1 MIAGVILAGGRA
13 SRMGG
18 ADKPLLP
25 LDARPILAHV
35 IDRLAPQVDRLALN
49 ANGPAE
55 RFAAFG
61 LPVLP
66 DRLPPGVEDHP
77 GPLAGILAG
86 LDWAAETGAG
96 VLVTV
101 AGDTP
106 FPPRMLVAVLEATAC
121 ASGRPLVVAFSIAGD
136 AARPQRHPV
145 FARWPVTLREPL
157 RQALAGGLRRVMDFA
172 EAQGHARAVFT
183 NCDGFRGANTPEEL
197 AALERARAG

>member
-18 ADKPLLP
+18 SDKPLLR
-25 LDARPILAHV
+25 LDGRPILEHV
-35 IDRLAPQVDRLALN
+35 IDRLAPQVDHLALN
-49 ANGPAE
+49 ANGPAG

-66 DRLPPGVEDHP
+66 DRLPPGVPDHP

-96 VLVTV
+96 ALVTV

-106 FPPRMLVAVLEATAC
+106 FPPRILVATLEAAAC
-121 ASGRPLVVAFSIAGD
+121 ASGRPLVVAFSTAGD
-136 AARPQRHPV
+136 NAPPQRHPV

-157 RQALAGGLRRVMDFA
+157 RQALSGGMRRVMDFA
-172 EAQGHARAVFT
+172 EASGHARAVFT
-183 NCDGFRGANTPEEL
+183 RCDGFRGANTPEEL
-197 AALERARAG
+197 AALAQALAG

>member
-1 MIAGVILAGGRA
+1 MIAGVILAGGLAR
-13 SRMGG
+13 RMGG

-25 LDARPILAHV
+25 LGGRPILAHV
-35 IDRLAPQVDRLALN
+35 LDRLAPQVDRLALN
-49 ANGPAE
+49 ANGPAG

-66 DRLPPGVEDHP
+66 DRLPPGVADHP

-86 LDWAAETGAG
+86 LDWAAESGAG
-96 VLVTV
+96 SLVTV

-106 FPPRMLVAVLEATAC
+106 LPPRVLVAALEAAAC
-121 ASGRPLVVAFSIAGD
+121 ASGRPLVVAFSTRGD
-136 AARPQRHPV
+136 AGGLQRHPV

-157 RQALAGGLRRVMDFA
+157 RRAMAGGLRRVMDFA
-172 EAQGHARAVFT
+172 EAEGHARAVFT

-197 AALERARAG
+197 AALERALAG

>member
-18 ADKPLLP
+18 GDKPLLH
-25 LDARPILAHV
+25 LDGRPILAHI

-49 ANGPAE
+49 ANGPSG

-66 DRLPPGVEDHP
+66 DRLPPGVPDHP

-86 LDWAAETGAG
+86 LDWAAETGAEA
-96 VLVTV
+96 LVSV

-106 FPPRMLVAVLEATAC
+106 FPPRMLVTTLEAAAN
-121 ASGRPLVVAFSIAGD
+121 ASGRPLVVAFSTADDD
-136 AARPQRHPV
+136 APPQRHPV
-145 FARWPVTLREPL
+145 FARWPVSLRAPL
-157 RQALAGGLRRVMDFA
+157 RQALAGGMRRVMDFA
-172 EAQGHARAVFT
+172 EANGHARAVFT
-183 NCDGFRGANTPEEL
+183 RCEGFRGANTPEDL
-197 AALERARAG
+197 AVFRQAGAG